1 MIIAIMMPIDLFSI
15 EQELGQIA
23 EMEMQIISFLRI
35 EKEAECVAGCLQSGC
50 GNSLSDLFNRKKYEF
65 DEC

>member
-1 MIIAIMMPIDLFSI
+1 MPIDLFSI

-35 EKEAECVAGCLQSGC
+35 EKEAECVAGCL
-50 GNSLSDLFNRKKYEF
+50 
-65 DEC
+65 